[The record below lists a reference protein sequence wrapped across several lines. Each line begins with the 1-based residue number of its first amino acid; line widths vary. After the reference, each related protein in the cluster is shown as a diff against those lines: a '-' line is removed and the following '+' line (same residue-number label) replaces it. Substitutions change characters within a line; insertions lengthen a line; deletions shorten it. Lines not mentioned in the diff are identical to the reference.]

1 MNLKSI
7 REQFP
12 SLSLKSKD
20 RQTIFFDNA
29 AGTQVASQCIN
40 RLTKYFLTSNANTGG
55 VFETSLRSD
64 ELIET
69 TRQRVADF
77 IGAKDPQEVAF
88 GPNMTTLTQAFAR
101 AFGRSCQ
108 EGDEIIT
115 TSLEHEANISPWLGL
130 ATERGIKVRFVDIN
144 LEDMTINL
152 DSLREQLSSRTR
164 LVAVGYASNAFGTV
178 NPVQEVAKLAHSV
191 GALCFVDAVHYS
203 PHGLIDVAE
212 LDCDVLVYSIYKA
225 FGPHVGVIW
234 GKREVME
241 PTKAFHLRT
250 VKNIIPDKFEVGTQ
264 NHEGIAGALGSLE
277 YFELLPTFLGK
288 EIKKDAKCSETL
300 RLAMTSIRDYE
311 KTISEKLL
319 ETFAKHSHVKVYGIT
334 DLNRLDER
342 VPTFAIN
349 VDNHSAKE
357 TATKLATAGI
367 NAWSGNYYALEPM
380 TRLGLE
386 ERGGAVRIS
395 LVHYNTFEEIEYLDE
410 VLKSFK
416 TKD

>member
-1 MNLKSI
+1 MSI
-7 REQFP
+7 ALVRNYFP
-12 SLSLKSKD
+12 SLELKSGD
-20 RQTIFFDNA
+20 HQTIFFDNA
-29 AGTQVASQCIN
+29 AGTQVAKQCID
-40 RLTKYFLTSNANTGG
+40 RVAQYFLSYNANTGG
-55 VFETSLRSD
+55 VFETSRRSD
-64 ELIET
+64 ELLET
-69 TRQRVADF
+69 TRQAVADF
-77 IGAKDPQEVAF
+77 IGAKDSQEVAF

-130 ATERGIKVRFVDIN
+130 AKERGVKVRFVDIN

-152 DSLREQLSSRTR
+152 DSLRKQLSKRTR

-178 NPVQEVAKLAHSV
+178 NPVQEVASLAHSV

-212 LDCDVLVYSIYKA
+212 LGCDVLVYSIYKA

-241 PTKAFHLRT
+241 ALETFHLRT

-264 NHEGIAGALGSLE
+264 SHEGIAGALGSIE
-277 YFELLPTFLGK
+277 YFESLPNLLGK
-288 EIKKDAKCSETL
+288 ETEVNRSERL
-300 RLAMTSIRDYE
+300 RSAMTIVREYE
-311 KTISEKLL
+311 RNISEKLL
-319 ETFAKHSHVKVYGIT
+319 EVFAKHSGVTVYGIR
-334 DLNRLDER
+334 DYKRVNER

-349 VDNHSAKE
+349 VDGYSAKE
-357 TATKLATAGI
+357 VAIKLSEAGI
-367 NAWSGNYYALEPM
+367 NVWSGNYYALEPM

-386 ERGGAVRIS
+386 GKGGAVRIS
-395 LVHYNTFEEIEYLDE
+395 LVHYNTFEEIELLDK
-410 VLKSFK
+410 VLSLLNR
-416 TKD
+416 TNI